1 MRILK
6 GFVASMALVGSLVTN
21 SFALSD
27 TEAKVQAEMLA
38 EFLHLGRVTVAQSLA
53 KYKIN
58 DATIGDKGFKPDA
71 FAAAINEKFV
81 KSTGVDIMTGSGAD
95 KLPANTLDLLKT
107 ILEASKKVAS
117 DNLPLINSEG
127 LGFKGFIPASYGRQ
141 VGDIFMAQTGIKLK
155 QTTDKLRNQYNKP
168 DAFEAGVITEMKG
181 GSWPKGQIKF
191 MKEGSDY
198 RLARPIYI
206 KKGCLGCH
214 GDPKG
219 ELDVAG
225 RKKEGYKLGEL
236 RGIISVKIPAK

>member
-6 GFVASMALVGSLVTN
+6 SFLAATMLAGTLTTGA
-21 SFALSD
+21 FALTSD
-27 TEAKVQAEMLA
+27 EAKVQAEMLA

-58 DATIGDKGFKPDA
+58 DANIGDKGFKADD
-71 FAAAINEKFV
+71 FANTINAKF
-81 KSTGVDIMTGSGAD
+81 KEATGIDIVSGAGAD
-95 KLPANTLDLLKT
+95 KLPANTLELLKT
-107 ILEASKKVAS
+107 ILDASKQVAN
-117 DNLPLINSEG
+117 DNMPLINTQG

-141 VGDIFMAQTGIKLK
+141 VGDIFMAKTGIKLK

-168 DAFEAGVITEMKG
+168 DSFEEGVIQKMK
-181 GSWPKGQIKF
+181 SPNWKKGAIEF
-191 MKEGSDY
+191 AKEGNDY

-219 ELDVAG
+219 EIDVAG